1 MSSSC
6 FLKRRTFLNAALAGA
21 AAAAVA
27 GRASAQSAPA
37 NGGFLTPTA
46 DSPIRVNFNENAL
59 GMSPSAQAAARDAV
73 AKGNRYAKSEITQL
87 HEKLCSL
94 YSVPKNYLLLTDGS
108 SEGIRALMGA
118 YSRLPKVQLVI
129 PELTYGDGEYFANLY
144 NVPVVKVPMLAN
156 WKVDVAGLKKAV
168 DEFDGFS
175 IVYFVNPNN
184 PTSTVT
190 PASEI
195 EPWVKSKPD
204 NTLFI
209 ADEAY
214 AEYVSDPTFKS
225 MAGLIHEGLDNVV
238 LLKTFSKLFA
248 MAGMRVGYAVG
259 APSIIKNMKDHVAGE
274 KLSYPGVT
282 AALVSLDDAPFKD
295 YSRASNLKSRQ
306 IFSQCLDDL
315 GVKYLPSSTN
325 FMFFELNEPIA
336 QFQKKMAAKNIL
348 VGRPFPPAM
357 NWCRISLGTPQ
368 EMAYIAGVL
377 KQMRADGAF

>member
-1 MSSSC
+1 MSSAC
-6 FLKRRTFLNAALAGA
+6 FFNRRTFLNSTLAVAASAALT
-21 AAAAVA
+21 

-37 NGGFLTPTA
+37 ATFLAPTPDA
-46 DSPIRVNFNENAL
+46 PIRVNFNENAL
-59 GMSPSAQAAARDAV
+59 GMSPSAQAAAKDAV
-73 AKGNRYAKSEITQL
+73 VKGNRYAKSEIAQL

-108 SEGIRALMGA
+108 SEGIRCLMGA

-129 PELTYGDGEYFANLY
+129 PELTYGDGEHFANLY
-144 NVPVVKVPMLAN
+144 GVPVNKVPMLAN
-156 WKVDVAGLKKAV
+156 WKVDVTGLKKAV
-168 DEFDGFS
+168 DGFDGYS

-195 EPWVKSKPD
+195 EPWIRSKPD

-214 AEYVSDPTFKS
+214 AEYVSDPAFKS
-225 MAGLIHEGLDNVV
+225 LSGLIHEGLDNVV

-248 MAGMRVGYAVG
+248 MAGMRVGFAVG
-259 APSIIKNMKDHVAGE
+259 APAIIKNMKDHVAGE
-274 KLSYPGVT
+274 KLNYPGVT
-282 AALVSLDDAPFKD
+282 AALVSLDDAPFMD

-306 IFSQCLDDL
+306 IFSKCLDDL

-325 FMFFELNEPIA
+325 FMFFELNEPIG

-377 KQMRADGAF
+377 RQMRADGTF